1 MTSIYNID
9 KEQLFKVNDTKT
21 RGHRYKIFTQK
32 CKKLVR
38 KNFFSNRVIK
48 DWNSLPEGVIEA
60 KNLNIF
66 KKELDHHWIDDK
78 FIDLFNY

>member
-1 MTSIYNID
+1 MTSMYNIN
-9 KEQLFKVNDTKT
+9 KEQLFIANDTKT
-21 RGHRYKIFTQK
+21 RGHRYKISTQK
-32 CKKLVR
+32 CNKLVR

-66 KKELDHHWIDDK
+66 
-78 FIDLFNY
+78 